1 MHQYSAASVV
11 RRWRQACSDGRTC
24 STVRSIPSVALC
36 STTGTQTQNRM
47 KTSPRQTSPNGGGKL
62 TYSQEGSLVSLSV
75 TPGSDE
81 ERKTTAIS
89 GRSCT
94 GVLTKSDPIG
104 SFVRTLLESRRW
116 SNKATLLR
124 WQTQPT
130 YSERITD
137 YEDTDSERPLPLN
150 ASAVISRQTDMQS
163 SRCLYRLVP
172 LEPRTGETACSSSGE
187 GLLPTPV
194 VVDNPHPN
202 SKVNEQGRRYNH
214 KAESSHSMGLAD
226 LALHHLLPTP
236 KELAAGGGN
245 YSLLSPLYTQEMMGF
260 PLGWTEHPF
269 LSTNGGRRPSK
280 PTATPSSRR

>member
-1 MHQYSAASVV
+1 MHQYSAASAA
-11 RRWRQACSDGRTC
+11 RRWRQACSDGKTC
-24 STVRSIPSVALC
+24 STARSTPSVAPC
-36 STTGTQTQNRM
+36 STTGTLTQNHM

-62 TYSQEGSLVSLSV
+62 TCSQEVFLVSPSV

-81 ERKTTAIS
+81 ERTTTAIS

-94 GVLTKSDPIG
+94 GVLTKSGPIG

-116 SNKATLLR
+116 SNNATLLR

-130 YSERITD
+130 YSERTTD

-150 ASAVISRQTDMQS
+150 ASAVTLRQTDMKS
-163 SRCLYRLVP
+163 SRCLFRLVP

-194 VVDNPHPN
+194 VIDNPHPN

-236 KELAAGGGN
+236 KGLAADVGN

-269 LSTNGGRRPSK
+269 LSTNGGRKPSK
-280 PTATPSSRR
+280 PTAMPSSPR